1 MTTRIASETAAP
13 SGRSVRLPIQ
23 GMDCASCASKIER
36 ALSAVP
42 GVDNASV
49 NFAAEEAT
57 VTLAPGAAPDLAAAV
72 KDIGYRVRE
81 REVEISIDGMHCAS
95 CVQKVEREIAA
106 QPGVVAATVNLAAE
120 TARVRIVP
128 GTIESS
134 DLIAAV
140 ERAGYESRVVG
151 DATSAEVE
159 REASRKTELTSLRR
173 RWLVA
178 FALWLPFGFFE
189 MVPHL
194 LMLAGVHVVAWPLLP
209 AWLQLLLA
217 TPIMAYSGR
226 HFFVGAWK
234 GLKHRAADMN
244 TLVATGT
251 GAAYAYSA
259 VATVAPDIFRAAG
272 IEPHLYFEAAATIVT
287 LILLGTWLEVRAKGR
302 TGEAIRALL
311 GLQPRVARVRRDDAE
326 IEVPLEAVQ
335 PGDIVVVRPGEKVP
349 VDGEVIE
356 GRSTIDESMLTG
368 ESMPVEKSAGDEVIG
383 ATMNRTGS
391 FAFRATRVG
400 SETALAQIVR
410 LVKEAQG
417 SKAPVQRLADVIAAY
432 FVPIVIAVAIATFVT
447 WYVLGPEP
455 SLTYAIVTSVAVLII
470 ACPCALGLATPTAIM
485 VGTGRGAAMGILIKD
500 AESLETAQ
508 AVEVI
513 VFDKTGTVTR
523 GQPSV
528 TDVVPAAGVT
538 KEELLAIAAAAERGS
553 EHPIGEAI
561 VREAE
566 GCGLAIPR
574 ATAFVALAG
583 RGIEAEVEGRRVLI
597 GTPDLLAA
605 RGIPVALDGGRSA
618 DRAGELAD
626 DGKTTVLVAVEG
638 RAIGL
643 VAVADTVQEG
653 SAEAVRTLR
662 ERGLEV
668 VMLTGDNRR
677 TAAAIAR
684 SVGIDRV
691 LAEVQPDEK
700 AARVRELQES
710 GKRVA
715 MVGDGINDAPALA
728 QADVGIAIGTG
739 TDVAIEAGDITLI
752 RSDLRGVVQAI
763 ALSSR
768 TMRTIKQNLFFAFV
782 YNVVGIPIAAGVL
795 WPWTGLLLAPWVGAL
810 AMVLSDVTVMGNS
823 LKLRTARLER
833 TS

>member
-1 MTTRIASETAAP
+1 MTTAVRSTDAG
-13 SGRSVRLPIQ
+13 GRSVRLSIQ
-23 GMDCASCASKIER
+23 GMDCASCASTIEK
-36 ALSAVP
+36 ALCAVP
-42 GVDNASV
+42 GIEQVAV
-49 NFAAEEAT
+49 NFATEEAA
-57 VTLAPGAAPDLAAAV
+57 VRLAPGAAPDLAAAV
-72 KDIGYRVRE
+72 SGAGYRVRE
-81 REVEISIDGMHCAS
+81 SEVELSIQGMHCAS
-95 CVQKVEREIAA
+95 CVQKVERELAA
-106 QPGVVAATVNLAAE
+106 EPGVVSASVNLAAE
-120 TARVRIVP
+120 TARVRLVP
-128 GTIESS
+128 ATEAP
-134 DLIAAV
+134 DLTGAV
-140 ERAGYESRVVG
+140 ERAGFQARVVG
-151 DATSAEVE
+151 DAARAEAE
-159 REASRKTELTSLRR
+159 REAARKAEIRSLRR
-173 RWLVA
+173 RWITA
-178 FALWLPFGFFE
+178 FILWLPFGAFE
-189 MVPHL
+189 MAPHL
-194 LMLAGVHVVAWPLLP
+194 LMLAGVHLTGWPVLP
-209 AWLQLLLA
+209 PWLQLLLA
-217 TPIMAYSGR
+217 TPILAYSGR

-234 GLKHRAADMN
+234 GLKHRSADMN

-259 VATVAPDIFRAAG
+259 VATVAPDVFRRAG
-272 IEPHLYFEAAATIVT
+272 IEPHVYFEAAATIVT

-311 GLQPRVARVRRDDAE
+311 GLQPRVARVRRDAREVE
-326 IEVPLEAVQ
+326 IPLDQVQ
-335 PGDIVVVRPGEKVP
+335 PGDVVVVRPGEKVP

-368 ESMPVEKSAGDEVIG
+368 ESMPVEKGPGDEVIG

-391 FAFRATRVG
+391 FTFRATRVG

-410 LVKEAQG
+410 LVKDAQG
-417 SKAPVQRLADVIAAY
+417 SKAPVQRLADIVAAY
-432 FVPIVIAVAIATFVT
+432 FVPIVIAVAIATFVL
-447 WYVLGPEP
+447 WYVAGPAP

-470 ACPCALGLATPTAIM
+470 ACPCALGLATPMAIM

-508 AVEVI
+508 AVDVI
-513 VFDKTGTVTR
+513 VLDKTGTVTR
-523 GQPSV
+523 GEPSV
-528 TDVVPAAGVT
+528 TDIIPAAGT
-538 KEELLAIAAAAERGS
+538 SEEELLTLAAAAERGS

-566 GCGLAIPR
+566 ARGFAIP
-574 ATAFVALAG
+574 TASAFSALAG
-583 RGIEAEVEGRRVLI
+583 RGIEAEVTGRRVVI
-597 GTPDLLAA
+597 GTPDLLAS
-605 RGIPVALDGGRSA
+605 RGLDPAPAGVGA
-618 DRAGELAD
+618 GRAGELAD
-626 DGKTTVLVAVEG
+626 AGKTAVLVAVEG
-638 RAIGL
+638 RTVGL
-643 VAVADTVQEG
+643 LAVADTVQEG
-653 SAEAVRTLR
+653 SAEAVRALR

-684 SVGIDRV
+684 SVGIERV

-700 AARVRELQES
+700 AARVRALQAS
-710 GKRVA
+710 GERVA

-763 ALSSR
+763 ALSAR

-823 LKLRTARLER
+823 LKLRTARLAG
-833 TS
+833 SP

>member
-1 MTTRIASETAAP
+1 MTTAVRAADAAR
-13 SGRSVRLPIQ
+13 GRSVRLSIQ
-23 GMDCASCASKIER
+23 GMDCASCAATVEK
-36 ALSAVP
+36 ALCAVP
-42 GVDNASV
+42 GIEQVAV
-49 NFAAEEAT
+49 NFATEEAA

-72 KDIGYRVRE
+72 SGAGYRVRE
-81 REVEISIDGMHCAS
+81 SEVELSIQGMHCAS
-95 CVQKVEREIAA
+95 CVQKVERELAA
-106 QPGVVAATVNLAAE
+106 EPGVVAASVNLAAE
-120 TARVRIVP
+120 TARVRLVP
-128 GTIESS
+128 AAEAP
-134 DLIAAV
+134 DLTGAV
-140 ERAGYESRVVG
+140 ERAGFQARVVG
-151 DATSAEVE
+151 DAARAEVE
-159 REASRKTELTSLRR
+159 REAARKAEIASLRR
-173 RWLVA
+173 RWITA
-178 FALWLPFGFFE
+178 FLLWLPFGAFE
-189 MVPHL
+189 MAPHL
-194 LMLAGVHVVAWPLLP
+194 LMLAGVHLPGWPVLP
-209 AWLQLLLA
+209 PWLQLLLA
-217 TPIMAYSGR
+217 TPILAYSGR

-234 GLKHRAADMN
+234 GLKHRSADMN

-259 VATVAPDIFRAAG
+259 VATVAPDVFRRAG
-272 IEPHLYFEAAATIVT
+272 IEPHVYFEAAATIVT

-311 GLQPRVARVRRDDAE
+311 GLQPRVARVRRDAGEVE
-326 IEVPLEAVQ
+326 IPLDQVQ
-335 PGDIVVVRPGEKVP
+335 PGDVVVVRPGEKVP

-356 GRSTIDESMLTG
+356 GRSAIDESMLTG
-368 ESMPVEKSAGDEVIG
+368 ESMPVDKGPGDEVIG

-391 FAFRATRVG
+391 FTFRATRVG
-400 SETALAQIVR
+400 SDTALAQIVR

-417 SKAPVQRLADVIAAY
+417 SKAPVQRLADVVAAY
-432 FVPIVIAVAIATFVT
+432 FVPIVIAVAIATFVL
-447 WYVLGPEP
+447 WYVAGPAP

-508 AVEVI
+508 SVDVI
-513 VFDKTGTVTR
+513 VLDKTGTVTR
-523 GQPSV
+523 GEPSV
-528 TDVVPAAGVT
+528 TDVLPAAGT
-538 KEELLAIAAAAERGS
+538 SEEELLTLAAAAERGS

-566 GCGLAIPR
+566 ARGFAIP
-574 ATAFVALAG
+574 TASAFSALAG
-583 RGIEAEVEGRRVLI
+583 RGIEAEVAGRSVVI
-597 GTPDLLAA
+597 GTPDLLAS
-605 RGIPVALDGGRSA
+605 RGLYPVPAGVGAS
-618 DRAGELAD
+618 RAGELAD
-626 DGKTTVLVAVEG
+626 AGKTAVLVAVEG
-638 RAIGL
+638 RTVGL
-643 VAVADTVQEG
+643 LAVADTVQEG
-653 SAEAVRTLR
+653 SAEAVRALR
-662 ERGLEV
+662 DRGLEV
-668 VMLTGDNRR
+668 IMLTGDNRR

-700 AARVRELQES
+700 AARVRELQAS

-763 ALSSR
+763 ALSAR

-823 LKLRTARLER
+823 LKLRTARLAGSR
-833 TS
+833 

>member
-1 MTTRIASETAAP
+1 MTTAVRSTDAAR
-13 SGRSVRLPIQ
+13 GRSVRLSIQ
-23 GMDCASCASKIER
+23 GMDCASCASTIEK
-36 ALSAVP
+36 ALCAVP
-42 GVDNASV
+42 GIEQVAV
-49 NFAAEEAT
+49 NFATEEAA

-72 KDIGYRVRE
+72 SGAGYRVRE
-81 REVEISIDGMHCAS
+81 REVELSIQGMHCAS
-95 CVQKVEREIAA
+95 CVQKVERELAA
-106 QPGVVAATVNLAAE
+106 EPGVVSASVNLATE
-120 TARVRIVP
+120 TARVRLVP
-128 GTIESS
+128 AAEVA
-134 DLIAAV
+134 DLTAAV
-140 ERAGYESRVVG
+140 ERAGFQARVVD
-151 DATSAEVE
+151 DAARAEAD
-159 REASRKTELTSLRR
+159 REAARKAEIRSLRR
-173 RWLVA
+173 RWITA
-178 FALWLPFGFFE
+178 FVLWLPFGAFE
-189 MVPHL
+189 MAPHL
-194 LMLAGVHVVAWPLLP
+194 LMLAGVHLHGWPILP
-209 AWLQLLLA
+209 PWLQLLLA
-217 TPIMAYSGR
+217 TPILAYSGR

-234 GLKHRAADMN
+234 GLKHRSADMN
-244 TLVATGT
+244 TLIATGT

-259 VATVAPDIFRAAG
+259 VATVAPDVFRRAG
-272 IEPHLYFEAAATIVT
+272 IEPHVYFEAAATIVT

-311 GLQPRVARVRRDDAE
+311 GLQPRVARVRREARE
-326 IEVPLEAVQ
+326 IEVPLDQVQ
-335 PGDIVVVRPGEKVP
+335 PGDVVVVRPGEKVP

-356 GRSTIDESMLTG
+356 GRSTVDESMLTG
-368 ESMPVEKSAGDEVIG
+368 ESMPVEKGPGDEVIG

-400 SETALAQIVR
+400 SETALAQIIR

-417 SKAPVQRLADVIAAY
+417 SKAPVQRLADVVAAY
-432 FVPIVIAVAIATFVT
+432 FVPIVIAVAIATFVL
-447 WYVLGPEP
+447 WYVAGPAP

-508 AVEVI
+508 SVDVI
-513 VFDKTGTVTR
+513 VLDKTGTVTR
-523 GQPSV
+523 GEPSV
-528 TDVVPAAGVT
+528 TDVLPAAGT
-538 KEELLAIAAAAERGS
+538 SEEELLTLAAAAERGS

-566 GCGLAIPR
+566 ARGLAIPP
-574 ATAFVALAG
+574 ATAFAALAG
-583 RGIEAEVEGRRVLI
+583 RGIEAEVAGRSVVI
-597 GTPDLLAA
+597 GTPDLLAS
-605 RGIPVALDGGRSA
+605 RGLDPAPAGVGA
-618 DRAGELAD
+618 GRAGELAD
-626 DGKTTVLVAVEG
+626 AGKTAVLVAVEG
-638 RAIGL
+638 RTVGL
-643 VAVADTVQEG
+643 LAVADTVQEG
-653 SAEAVRTLR
+653 SAEAVRALR

-700 AARVRELQES
+700 AARVRELQAS

-763 ALSSR
+763 ALSAR

-782 YNVVGIPIAAGVL
+782 YNVVGIPIAAGAL

-823 LKLRTARLER
+823 LKLRTARLAGSR
-833 TS
+833 

>member
-1 MTTRIASETAAP
+1 
-13 SGRSVRLPIQ
+13 
-23 GMDCASCASKIER
+23 
-36 ALSAVP
+36 
-42 GVDNASV
+42 
-49 NFAAEEAT
+49 
-57 VTLAPGAAPDLAAAV
+57 
-72 KDIGYRVRE
+72 
-81 REVEISIDGMHCAS
+81 
-95 CVQKVEREIAA
+95 
-106 QPGVVAATVNLAAE
+106 VNLATE
-120 TARVRIVP
+120 TARVRLVP
-128 GTIESS
+128 AAEVA
-134 DLIAAV
+134 DLTAAV
-140 ERAGYESRVVG
+140 ERAGFQARVVG
-151 DATSAEVE
+151 DAARAEAD
-159 REASRKTELTSLRR
+159 REAARKAEIRSLRR
-173 RWLVA
+173 RWITA
-178 FALWLPFGFFE
+178 FVLWLPFGAFE
-189 MVPHL
+189 MAPHL
-194 LMLAGVHVVAWPLLP
+194 LMLAGVHLHGWPILP
-209 AWLQLLLA
+209 PGLQLLLA
-217 TPIMAYSGR
+217 TPILAYSGR

-234 GLKHRAADMN
+234 GLKHRSADMN
-244 TLVATGT
+244 TLIATGT

-259 VATVAPDIFRAAG
+259 VATVAPDVFRRAG
-272 IEPHLYFEAAATIVT
+272 IEPHVYFEAAATIVT

-311 GLQPRVARVRRDDAE
+311 GLQPRVARVRREARE
-326 IEVPLEAVQ
+326 IEVPLDQVQ
-335 PGDIVVVRPGEKVP
+335 PGDVVVVRPGEKVP

-356 GRSTIDESMLTG
+356 GRSTVDESMLTG
-368 ESMPVEKSAGDEVIG
+368 ESMPVEKGPGDEVIG

-400 SETALAQIVR
+400 SETALAQIIR

-417 SKAPVQRLADVIAAY
+417 SKAPVQRLADVVAAY
-432 FVPIVIAVAIATFVT
+432 FVPIVIAVAIATFVL
-447 WYVLGPEP
+447 WYVAGPAP

-508 AVEVI
+508 SVDVI
-513 VFDKTGTVTR
+513 VLDKTGTVTR
-523 GQPSV
+523 GEPSV
-528 TDVVPAAGVT
+528 TDVLPAAGT
-538 KEELLAIAAAAERGS
+538 SEEELLTLAAAAERGS

-566 GCGLAIPR
+566 ARGLAIPP
-574 ATAFVALAG
+574 ATAFAALAG
-583 RGIEAEVEGRRVLI
+583 RGIEAEVAGRSVVI
-597 GTPDLLAA
+597 GTPDLLAS
-605 RGIPVALDGGRSA
+605 RGLDPAPAGVGA
-618 DRAGELAD
+618 GRAGELAD
-626 DGKTTVLVAVEG
+626 AGKTAVLVAVEG
-638 RAIGL
+638 RTVGL
-643 VAVADTVQEG
+643 LAVADTVQEG
-653 SAEAVRTLR
+653 SAEAVRALR

-700 AARVRELQES
+700 AARVRELQAS

-763 ALSSR
+763 ALSAR

-782 YNVVGIPIAAGVL
+782 YNVVGIPIAAGAL

-823 LKLRTARLER
+823 LKLRTARLAGSR
-833 TS
+833 

>member
-1 MTTRIASETAAP
+1 MTTAVPSTEAAT
-13 SGRSVRLPIQ
+13 GRSVRLSIQ
-23 GMDCASCASKIER
+23 GMDCASCASTIEK
-36 ALSAVP
+36 ALCAVP
-42 GVDNASV
+42 GIEQVAV
-49 NFAAEEAT
+49 NFATEEAA
-57 VTLAPGAAPDLAAAV
+57 VTIAPGAAPDLAAAV
-72 KDIGYRVRE
+72 NGAGYRVRE
-81 REVEISIDGMHCAS
+81 SEVELSIQGMHCAS
-95 CVQKVEREIAA
+95 CVQKVERELAA
-106 QPGVVAATVNLAAE
+106 EPGVVSASVNLAAE
-120 TARVRIVP
+120 TARVRFVP
-128 GTIESS
+128 AALAP
-134 DLIAAV
+134 DLTAAV
-140 ERAGYESRVVG
+140 ERAGFRARIVG
-151 DATSAEVE
+151 DAARAQDE
-159 REASRKTELTSLRR
+159 REAARKAEIRSLRR
-173 RWLVA
+173 RWITA
-178 FALWLPFGFFE
+178 FALWLPFGAFE
-189 MVPHL
+189 MAPHL
-194 LMLAGVHVVAWPLLP
+194 LMLAGVHLQGWPILP
-209 AWLQLLLA
+209 PWLQLLLA
-217 TPIMAYSGR
+217 TPILAYSGR
-226 HFFVGAWK
+226 HFFMGAWK
-234 GLKHRAADMN
+234 GLKHRSADMN

-259 VATVAPDIFRAAG
+259 VATVVPDVFRRAG
-272 IEPHLYFEAAATIVT
+272 IEPHIYFEAAATIVT

-311 GLQPRVARVRRDDAE
+311 GLQPRVARVRRYAAE
-326 IEVPLEAVQ
+326 VEIPLDQVQ
-335 PGDIVVVRPGEKVP
+335 PGDVVVVRPGEKVP
-349 VDGEVIE
+349 VDGEVVE
-356 GRSTIDESMLTG
+356 GRSTVDESMLTG
-368 ESMPVEKSAGDEVIG
+368 ESMPVEKGPGDEVIG

-417 SKAPVQRLADVIAAY
+417 SKAPVQRLADVVAAY
-432 FVPIVIAVAIATFVT
+432 FVPIVIAVAIATFVL
-447 WYVLGPEP
+447 WYVAGPAP

-508 AVEVI
+508 SVDVI
-513 VFDKTGTVTR
+513 VLDKTGTVTR
-523 GQPSV
+523 GEPSV
-528 TDVVPAAGVT
+528 TDVIPAAGT
-538 KEELLAIAAAAERGS
+538 SEDELLTIAAAAERGS

-566 GCGLAIPR
+566 ARGLEIPP
-574 ATAFVALAG
+574 ASVFAALAG
-583 RGIEAEVEGRRVLI
+583 RGIEAEVAGRSVVI
-597 GTPDLLAA
+597 GTPDLLAS
-605 RGIPVALDGGRSA
+605 RGLDPVPAGVGPSC
-618 DRAGELAD
+618 AGELAD
-626 DGKTTVLVAVEG
+626 AGKTAVLVAVEG
-638 RAIGL
+638 RTVGL
-643 VAVADTVQEG
+643 MAVADTVQEG
-653 SAEAVRTLR
+653 SAEAVRALR
-662 ERGLEV
+662 ARGLEV

-691 LAEVQPDEK
+691 LSEVQPDEK
-700 AARVRELQES
+700 AARVRELQAS

-763 ALSSR
+763 ALSAR

-782 YNVVGIPIAAGVL
+782 YNVVGIPIAAGAL

-823 LKLRTARLER
+823 LKLRTARLTGSR
-833 TS
+833 